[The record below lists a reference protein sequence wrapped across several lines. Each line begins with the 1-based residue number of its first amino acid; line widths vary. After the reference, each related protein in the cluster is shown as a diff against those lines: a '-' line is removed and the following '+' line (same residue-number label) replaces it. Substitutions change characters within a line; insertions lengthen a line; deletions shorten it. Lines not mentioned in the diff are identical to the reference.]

1 MKKQLLPLLSAGFS
15 VAVIALSLSK
25 AVQAD
30 AKTNTF
36 LKDTQNNRTL
46 VVEPR
51 RIRAPYNS
59 SNRPPG
65 QAICDC
71 PYDINNANRMCGGTS
86 AYARLGGKEPACYE
100 GENAARQLWWNNPST
115 QFVDSRRT
123 GK

>member
-15 VAVIALSLSK
+15 VAVLALSLPK
-25 AVQAD
+25 ALQAD

-46 VVEPR
+46 VEPR
-51 RIRAPYNS
+51 RIRVPYTS

-71 PYDINNANRMCGGTS
+71 PYDINNANHMCGGTS

-100 GENAARQLWWNNPST
+100 GENTARQLWWNSPST
-115 QFVDSRRT
+115 QFVDSQRT